1 MYTIS
6 GIHLPTLYLIGAL
19 AGVPA
24 MLLLMA
30 TSAQRL
36 KDRPA
41 VTRFC
46 LAIGAGSLAL
56 ALLWA
61 HGREPIPVPTAIPA
75 AGIAGMAQ
83 AVLLA
88 RAAAGLFGARLA
100 WTTAMLVLLGGSAS
114 YLLAAAT
121 GAIWAAVAIVV
132 GLQGG
137 LYAMAAVFALRAR
150 DPAGPVF
157 RFAFGLQHGI
167 VALLTLLRG
176 GELLV
181 RYAAGLGHDGGMFA
195 DSGLNQLYA
204 LSLAMSPLLTA
215 LLVMGVLNARL
226 ANRLLQV
233 SLTDELTG
241 IRTRR
246 HLTTEAPR
254 LMQWLQ
260 ASGRR
265 AAVLMIDLDNFKQIN
280 DTWGHT
286 IGDRALRYAA
296 LSLQKEL
303 RSDSLIARYG
313 GEEFCAIVPVN
324 DAAEAMATAERL
336 RASLAAR
343 PALLGGRTI
352 RLTVSIGVAVQ
363 GEIDD
368 FDALLECADA
378 RVYEAKARGR
388 NCVVGGS
395 CDQAT
400 ARSQPPAAAPDL
412 VQAATTS

>member
-1 MYTIS
+1 GPPAGRRRAPADRRS
-6 GIHLPTLYLIGAL
+6 G
-19 AGVPA
+19 
-24 MLLLMA
+24 
-30 TSAQRL
+30 
-36 KDRPA
+36 
-41 VTRFC
+41 
-46 LAIGAGSLAL
+46 
-56 ALLWA
+56 
-61 HGREPIPVPTAIPA
+61 
-75 AGIAGMAQ
+75 
-83 AVLLA
+83 
-88 RAAAGLFGARLA
+88 
-100 WTTAMLVLLGGSAS
+100 
-114 YLLAAAT
+114 
-121 GAIWAAVAIVV
+121 
-132 GLQGG
+132 
-137 LYAMAAVFALRAR
+137 AR

-157 RFAFGLQHGI
+157 RFAFGLQHGT

-181 RYAAGLGHDGGMFA
+181 RYAAGLDHDGGTFA
-195 DSGLNQLYA
+195 DSGLNQLSA
-204 LSLAMSPLLTA
+204 LSWAMSPLLTA

-246 HLTTEAPR
+246 HLTAEAPR
-254 LMQWLQ
+254 LMQWMR

-265 AAVLMIDLDNFKQIN
+265 AAVLMIDLDNFKRIN

-296 LSLQKEL
+296 LILQKEL
-303 RSDSLIARYG
+303 RWVSLIACYG

-324 DAAEAMATAERL
+324 DVAEAIATAERL
-336 RASLAAR
+336 RASVAAK
-343 PALLGGRTI
+343 PALLGGRSI

-388 NCVVGGS
+388 NCVVGGI
-395 CDQAT
+395 CDLAT
-400 ARSQPPAAAPDL
+400 AHSGPLTGAPEL
-412 VQAATTS
+412 AQASSG